1 MVANFQPL
9 WAIEDGYI
17 TDLTIPR
24 IGEERGKLLYPIGS
38 VQRTGA
44 RVAFGSDWYVTSA
57 NPLDGIEVAVT
68 RLDPNGKTDKP
79 LGENEEISLAQAIE
93 NYTLNS
99 AYVNFLEADTGSI
112 EIGKLADIIV
122 LDHNLFDVPFSE
134 INQVRV
140 VATLFGGKLVF
151 GRLD

>member
-1 MVANFQPL
+1 M
-9 WAIEDGYI
+9 
-17 TDLTIPR
+17 
-24 IGEERGKLLYPIGS
+24 
-38 VQRTGA
+38 
-44 RVAFGSDWYVTSA
+44 
-57 NPLDGIEVAVT
+57 T

-122 LDHNLFDVPFSE
+122 LDHNLFDVPSSE